1 MLKYISKDLNL
12 TILLFS
18 IFLNYLFFIPSYFE
32 ILIKL
37 NFLIFIFFSIFY
49 LINNNENKYLT
60 IFIIS
65 IVLIK
70 LGTPTISWDAR
81 SIWIFKAKQ
90 IFF

>member
-37 NFLIFIFFSIFY
+37 NFLIFIFFQF
-49 LINNNENKYLT
+49 
-60 IFIIS
+60 FI
-65 IVLIK
+65 
-70 LGTPTISWDAR
+70 
-81 SIWIFKAKQ
+81 
-90 IFF
+90 